1 MATGWFLEGVAADG
15 SHVEHE
21 IAHLPFT
28 IGRDVGNHLV
38 VTALGLSR
46 RHAELAQADGEAL
59 RLADLGSTNGTFVNR
74 ERLSVPRLVT
84 ENDIIHFGNAEFRL
98 GRAGMERTQA
108 PADDRTVIAPIG
120 QTLSEHF
127 VPHERALRELLA
139 GTGLAVAAQ
148 PIVRADPASAAA
160 AQAPFALE
168 LLGRSVHPQLPAA
181 PGQLFH
187 LAALL
192 GRDAELSRAFR
203 EHGLR
208 ALARRRPGATVFV
221 NTHAN
226 ETFDPG
232 LLPSLERLRTE
243 GVRLDIVLE
252 VHETAVVEVPRMR
265 ALADALQAL
274 GVRFAYDDF
283 GAGQARLLEL
293 GDVPAHFVKFDMG
306 LVRGI
311 DRAGPARQKVVSDLV
326 RLVRDLGSTALAEGV
341 ETEGEAAVCRQM
353 GFELLQGY
361 LTGKPVPVD
370 SL

>member
-46 RHAELAQADGEAL
+46 RHAELALGDGDAL
-59 RLADLGSTNGTFVNR
+59 RLTDLGSTNGTFVNR
-74 ERLSVPRLVT
+74 ERLRAPRLVT
-84 ENDIIHFGNAEFRL
+84 ENDVIHFGNAEFRL
-98 GRAGMERTQA
+98 GRAGAERTQA

-139 GTGLAVAAQ
+139 GIGLAVAAQ
-148 PIVRADPASAAA
+148 PIVRADAAPGEL
-160 AQAPFALE
+160 PFALE

-208 ALARRRPGATVFV
+208 ALGQRRRGATVFV
-221 NTHAN
+221 NTHAK

-232 LLPSLERLRTE
+232 LLPSLERLRAE
-243 GVRLDIVLE
+243 GVVLDIVLE
-252 VHETAVVEVPRMR
+252 VHETAVVEVTRMR
-265 ALADALQAL
+265 ALADALRAL

-326 RLVRDLGSTALAEGV
+326 RLVRELGSTPLAEGV
-341 ETEGEAAVCRQM
+341 ETEAEAAVCRQM
-353 GFELLQGY
+353 GFELIQGY
-361 LTGKPVPVD
+361 LTGKPVAVE